1 MSPYIIALDASL
13 ANTGWVVYKVEKNKW
28 SAIAHGIIQTSKS
41 AAKRELFCGGD
52 NTRRWKLIVA
62 KLVELNDKYRFSALA
77 CEITSGGVQNASA
90 AKSLFGAQAL
100 VIAFCDTL
108 RIPAVY
114 VSPRD
119 VKIAL
124 VGNASASK
132 LDMMEQADKV
142 TGIGQDYLQTR
153 KGTKNKYETKYEHV
167 ADAVGVFEAVK
178 DHDILKMMEKV
189 SES

>member
-1 MSPYIIALDASL
+1 MSPYIIAVDASL
-13 ANTGWVVYKVEKNKW
+13 ANTGWVVYKFENNKW
-28 SAIAHGIIQTSKS
+28 LPVCHGIIQTKKS
-41 AAKRELFCGGD
+41 AAKAGLFCGGD

-62 KLVELNDKYRFSALA
+62 KLIELNDKYKFSVLA

-108 RIPAVY
+108 RLPAIY

-119 VKIAL
+119 VKLAL
-124 VGNASASK
+124 VGNAGASK
-132 LDMMEQADKV
+132 LDMMEKANEV

-153 KGTKNKYETKYEHV
+153 KGSKNKYELKYEHV